1 MRYLLLCIFCA
12 ASFTSIAQDQATLQA
27 KYLPKEVK
35 NLYIGISKDDLQ
47 KLRPEVK
54 ETNVLGYPEENFKKG
69 DIKTITYQIN
79 SDNNSVYEFILEYR
93 NTAKAIAT
101 AKQLFKKPN
110 DVSKK
115 FPLAWKIKID
125 DTLTLKCWIFN
136 NKICVAD
143 EKQF

>member
-12 ASFTSIAQDQATLQA
+12 ASFISIAQDQATLQA

-47 KLRPEVK
+47 KLRPTLK
-54 ETNVLGYPEENFKKG
+54 ETEVMGYPEETFKKG
-69 DIKTITYQIN
+69 DIKTITYQID
-79 SDNNSVYEFILEYR
+79 SDSNTVYEFILEYR
-93 NTAKAIAT
+93 SAVKAIAV

-110 DVSKK
+110 DVSKQ

-125 DTLTLKCWIFN
+125 DALTLKCWIFN
-136 NKICVAD
+136 NKICIAD
-143 EKQF
+143 EKEF